1 MYKIIFV
8 LFILL
13 TSAFFIQAQ
22 NIRITGQVVDF
33 QSKDPLQGADVYLSS
48 GGCGTVTDVDGTF
61 QLLCKKVTPDDSLIV
76 SYLGYQTYN
85 IRFRQFK
92 NGSTIFLKSK
102 SLELGDEIVVSAE
115 RIDILKQD
123 IPLAKSTVDYQE
135 IQQYGSS
142 EISDIL
148 KPLPAIRIEGND
160 LDGRRIQIRGSDADE
175 VNVYLDGIL
184 INNVRSD
191 NAADLSI
198 IPVESIESLEVLKG
212 GNSALLGQG
221 AFGGVVSI
229 KTRQETEPSFYVKG
243 KMGSFD
249 SRYLISSVS
258 YPLQKRLILSYFGQA
273 NTLTP
278 TIEYFPGERFS
289 EKTKA
294 ENISTSK
301 QNHMINLSYYGRK
314 SQISNYFIE
323 YLFDYKKPSWESTYR
338 NYLIASTFRG
348 ELLGVRDLE
357 ISVNHLYARDK
368 ILRKQTGTSE
378 FINSYI
384 TNQTNL
390 RLAKKIVFPTVDFQ
404 FLSEYYHDDLLN
416 DSKVK
421 DYGIENGLYHGF
433 IYDNRGSVAGVV
445 SFRDKLK
452 NLPILSWKTY
462 LGLRGDFVASG
473 NQDGT
478 VTTGVQ
484 VNYNL
489 EQWKLSPYFN
499 YGKNVK
505 YPSLRENAYVR
516 DLVILSGADSTF
528 EKLKPEYNNSAE
540 LGISLT
546 YFPRVAIYRT
556 LDFSFAIFTNTV
568 YNKLLTRPFDDLIAS
583 VQVGRNQ
590 TRGIETSFKFN
601 QLFKWFSLG
610 AALVKI
616 DVTNPLLYSYKPKEN
631 LSLNLGFYTPMG
643 VYLTSTFFYEGTS
656 VAWYY
661 NRDYNI
667 LTEEISPYN
676 DMDVSCGFKVPFKDA
691 EFDFQVS
698 GYNIFDHS
706 GFKYYYLKKRYFQ
719 FSVAMRY

>member
-1 MYKIIFV
+1 MIKIIFITFIILSSV
-8 LFILL
+8 LFL
-13 TSAFFIQAQ
+13 QAQ
-22 NIRITGQVVDF
+22 YIRINGQVVDF
-33 QSKDPLQGADVYLSS
+33 QSEEPLQGADVYLSS
-48 GGCGTVTDVDGTF
+48 GGCGAVTDTDGTF
-61 QLLCKKVTPDDSLIV
+61 QLFCKKVAPDDSLIV
-76 SYLGYQTYN
+76 SYLGFQTYH
-85 IRFRQFK
+85 IRFRQYK
-92 NGSTIFLKSK
+92 NGSTIYLKSK

-160 LDGRRIQIRGSDADE
+160 LDGRRIQIRGSDPDE

-198 IPVESIESLEVLKG
+198 IPVESIESLEILKG

-249 SRYLISSVS
+249 CRYLISNVS

-273 NTLTP
+273 STLSP

-289 EKTKA
+289 EKTRS
-294 ENISTSK
+294 EGITTSK
-301 QNHMINLSYYGRK
+301 QNHMVNLSYYGRQ
-314 SQISNYFIE
+314 SQISSYFIE
-323 YLFDYKKPSWESTYR
+323 YLYDYKKPSWESTYR
-338 NYLIASTFRG
+338 NYLFATSFKG

-357 ISVNHLYARDK
+357 ISVNHLFARDK
-368 ILRKQTGTSE
+368 IVRKQTGTSE

-390 RLAKKIVFPTVDFQ
+390 RLAKRIIFPTVDFQ
-404 FLSEYYHDDLLN
+404 FLTEYYHDDLLN

-421 DYGIENGLYHGF
+421 DFGFENGLYHGF
-433 IYDNRGSVAGVV
+433 IYDNRGSVAGVI

-478 VTTGVQ
+478 VTTGAQ

-489 EQWKLSPYFN
+489 EQLKLSPYFN

-505 YPSLRENAYVR
+505 YPSLRE
-516 DLVILSGADSTF
+516 
-528 EKLKPEYNNSAE
+528 PEYNNSAE

-546 YFPRVAIYRT
+546 YFPKATIYRT
-556 LDFSFAIFTNTV
+556 LDFSLALFTNTV

-601 QLFKWFSLG
+601 QLLKWFSLG
-610 AALVKI
+610 AAFVKI

-631 LSLNLGFYTPMG
+631 LSINLGFYAPMG
-643 VYLTSTFFYEGTS
+643 LYLTSTFFYEGTS

-661 NRDYNI
+661 DRDYNI

-706 GFKYYYLKKRYFQ
+706 GFKYYYLKKRYVQ